1 MNSKNTILLVAI
13 IVFLLILI
21 YYSREHMS
29 FSDEYM
35 QQTYKRMNI
44 ELDTK
49 NMYIQSCNK
58 KNGECKKIYY
68 LYNANPL
75 AAREI
80 CNNKAITSQTL
91 LAHDIPVSPFILL
104 RKNINMLDIEL
115 NRHPLKYPLVIKP
128 IDGTHGND
136 VLVGIQTR
144 EELDEKAANLLKKTD
159 AIIIE
164 EQLQGDDF
172 RVLVVNDAVV
182 DVVCREKI
190 SVVGDGKQTIDELI
204 KSRNEKQT
212 KNKDHA
218 THNID
223 WELIKRESNG
233 LTADDILPRGKR
245 INISNVRNY
254 HNGANIRRVDVSTIH
269 PDNITMLCNVN
280 KAIGLV
286 VAGVDFMTADIT
298 KSYRENG
305 GTIIEVNSNPGLDIH
320 VNPKDSRSAS
330 MGELVV
336 ARLFAQESD

>member
-1 MNSKNTILLVAI
+1 
-13 IVFLLILI
+13 
-21 YYSREHMS
+21 MS
-29 FSDEYM
+29 FTDEYM
-35 QQTYKRMNI
+35 QQTYKRMNV

-49 NMYIQSCNK
+49 DMYIQSCNK
-58 KNGECKKIYY
+58 KTGKCKKIYY

-75 AAREI
+75 ASREI

-104 RKNINMLDIEL
+104 RKNTTMLDIEL

-136 VLVGIQTR
+136 VLVGIQTLK
-144 EELDEKAANLLKKTD
+144 ELDEKATNLFQKTD
-159 AIIIE
+159 AVIIE
-164 EQLQGDDF
+164 EQLKGNDY
-172 RVLVVNDAVV
+172 RVLVVNDSVV
-182 DVVCREKI
+182 DVVCREII
-190 SVVGDGKQTIDELI
+190 SITGDGKKTIEELI
-204 KSRNEKQT
+204 NARNEKQK

-223 WELIKRESNG
+223 WELIKSESGG
-233 LTADDILPRGKR
+233 LKASGILPAGKR

-254 HNGANIRRVDVSTIH
+254 HNGANITRIDMSIIH

-286 VAGVDFMTADIT
+286 VAGVDFMTPDIT

-320 VNPKDSRSAS
+320 VNPKDSRSSS

-336 ARLFAQESD
+336 ARLFAQGND

>member
-1 MNSKNTILLVAI
+1 
-13 IVFLLILI
+13 
-21 YYSREHMS
+21 MS
-29 FSDEYM
+29 FADDYM
-35 QQTYKRMNI
+35 QQTYKRMDI

-49 NMYIQSCNK
+49 DMYIQSCNK
-58 KNGECKKIYY
+58 KTGECKKIYY

-91 LAHDIPVSPFILL
+91 LAHDIPISPFILL
-104 RKNINMLDIEL
+104 RKNTTMLDIEL
-115 NRHPLKYPLVIKP
+115 SRHPLKYPLVIKP

-144 EELDEKAANLLKKTD
+144 KELDEKATTLLQKTD
-159 AIIIE
+159 AVIIE
-164 EQLQGDDF
+164 EQLSGNDY
-172 RVLVVNDAVV
+172 RVLVVNDHVV
-182 DVVCREKI
+182 DVVCREMI
-190 SVVGDGKQTIDELI
+190 SITGDGKKTIEELI
-204 KSRNEKQT
+204 NARNEKQK

-223 WELIKRESNG
+223 WELIKRESGG
-233 LTADDILPRGKR
+233 LTASGILPAGKQ

-254 HNGANIRRVDVSTIH
+254 HNGANITRIDISTIH
-269 PDNITMLCNVN
+269 PDNIAMLCNVN

-286 VAGVDFMTADIT
+286 VAGVDFMTPDIT

-320 VNPKDSRSAS
+320 VNPKDSRSSS

-336 ARLFAQESD
+336 ARLFAKGNAPATS